1 MLSSHVKGEH
11 AVNPNEELSFEFLL
25 CGEYENLLNQCQQ
38 AFEHWNDRSEH
49 LRQEQ
54 KTGEAT
60 GRELLRLQARFAKA
74 YTILQRHVE
83 RCERCQLAAKMNVSE
98 ADAHALAITAN

>member
-1 MLSSHVKGEH
+1 MNTNK
-11 AVNPNEELSFEFLL
+11 ELSFESLL
-25 CGEYENLLNQCQQ
+25 CDEYENLLNQCQRS
-38 AFEHWNDRSEH
+38 FEHWNARSEH
-49 LRQEQ
+49 LLQEQ

-83 RCERCQLAAKMNVSE
+83 RCERCQLAVRMNVSE
-98 ADAHALAITAN
+98 ADARALATIAN